1 VEPIVSKQAPLNI
14 LLADDDAIDRE
25 LFIEGINHTG
35 IQYSIKEVSNGEEVF
50 NYLADTSQR
59 PDLIILDFN
68 MPVKDGRITLK
79 ELKTQEQ
86 FRRIPVVIMSTSN
99 SRFDVSLAY
108 DSGANLFIVKPDDF
122 KELVSQLQNLLS
134 VFSRSL
140 FLLRYHN

>member
-1 VEPIVSKQAPLNI
+1 MEPIVTKHAPLNI

-35 IQYSIKEVSNGEEVF
+35 IKYAIKEVENGEQVF
-50 NYLADTSQR
+50 SYLYSATET

-79 ELKTQEQ
+79 ELKNLDQ
-86 FRRIPVVIMSTSN
+86 FKRIPVVIMSTSN
-99 SRFDVSLAY
+99 SHFDIALAY

-122 KELVSQLQNLLS
+122 KQLVHVLTCLLS
-134 VFSRSL
+134 VFSHSL
-140 FLLRYHN
+140 LLLRRRN

>member
-1 VEPIVSKQAPLNI
+1 MSKQAPLNI

-35 IQYSIKEVSNGEEVF
+35 IKYSIKEVSNGEEVF
-50 NYLADTSQR
+50 DYLADAHQR

-99 SRFDVSLAY
+99 SRFDISLAY
-108 DSGANLFIVKPDDF
+108 DAGANLFVVKPDDF
-122 KELVSQLQNLLS
+122 KELVHLLTCLLS

-140 FLLRYHN
+140 FLLKHHN